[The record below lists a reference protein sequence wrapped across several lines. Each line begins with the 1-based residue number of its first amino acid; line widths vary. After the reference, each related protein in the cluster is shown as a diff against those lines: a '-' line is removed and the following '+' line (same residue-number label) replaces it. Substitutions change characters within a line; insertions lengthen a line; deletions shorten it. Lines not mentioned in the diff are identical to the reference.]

1 MLVIT
6 GGLTVIVGG
15 LTIIK
20 ATPTFFSTFLFFPS
34 FTRISNLASQDALDR
49 GMVLVMSLWD
59 DAEANM
65 LWLDSDYPADK
76 SPSIPGV
83 NRGPC
88 ARDTGKPSFLRSKF
102 PDARVTYSEI
112 KVRDREVKQI
122 FGKWKMWGLTK
133 KCQQLWLSYN
143 DLLLYPDTSIFRLG
157 IMISIHIIESISAL
171 SLYMDLESS
180 RSGWGLAGFF
190 L

>member
-1 MLVIT
+1 MTWHKMSVKDEGKMRDDLSFIIFLLAMLVIT
-6 GGLTVIVGG
+6 GGLTVIAGG

-122 FGKWKMWGLTK
+122 FGK
-133 KCQQLWLSYN
+133 
-143 DLLLYPDTSIFRLG
+143 
-157 IMISIHIIESISAL
+157 
-171 SLYMDLESS
+171 
-180 RSGWGLAGFF
+180 
-190 L
+190 